1 MTIRSGGRPRDPRDG
16 RGARVRPYDPDA
28 YATESVPETY
38 VPVRQ
43 AYGRDGGY
51 RGGGGGGS
59 GLIGLLKFLVFAGVL
74 GTLVLGVSLTVL
86 RPVVVGFVVGWAA
99 DSPSALDMPF
109 VADLVREDLGAALT
123 DPASDDEEQVPFVVT
138 AGDAATSIGAR
149 LEEQGLIQDRRAF
162 VFIARERGLTG
173 DLQQGDFI
181 LRATMTPNEI
191 VTALL
196 TPQVTPVV
204 DIALRTGLRLEQV
217 TAKLQILDALEMDP
231 REFYELATDP
241 PASLI
246 ADYPWLERV
255 LADAPDGATLEGM
268 LWPATYRV
276 LPDTTPE
283 ELVRLM
289 LDGFVAAVGE
299 TRLTVPEERGLNAYQ
314 VITLAS
320 IVEREAVLDDE
331 RALIAGVYQNR
342 IDRIAGVKPGLL
354 NADPTVIYA
363 ADTVNLAAADF
374 ESWRQYVFW
383 TVPPVPMAELEL
395 PAELIG
401 YNSYTQPGL
410 PPGPIATPTLRSI
423 DAALEPNT
431 EDEFIYFLAIPEGDG
446 AHVFARTKKEHD
458 ANRREYGYN

>member
-16 RGARVRPYDPDA
+16 RGGRVRPYDPEA

-43 AYGRDGGY
+43 TYGRDGGY
-51 RGGGGGGS
+51 RGGGGRGS
-59 GLIGLLKFLVFAGVL
+59 GLVGLLKFLVFAGIL
-74 GTLVLGVSLTVL
+74 AALVLVVSLTLL

-99 DSPSALDMPF
+99 DSPGALNMPF
-109 VADLVREDLGAALT
+109 VADLVREDLGAKLT
-123 DPASDDEEQVPFVVT
+123 DPASGEEEQVPFVVT
-138 AGDAATSIGAR
+138 AGDSATSIGAR
-149 LEEQGLIQDRRAF
+149 LEQQGLIQDRRAF
-162 VFIARERGLTG
+162 VFLARERGLTG

-217 TAKLQILDALEMDP
+217 TAKLQTMDALDMDP

-241 PASLI
+241 PAALI
-246 ADYPWLERV
+246 ADYPWLASI
-255 LADAPDGATLEGM
+255 LADAPEGATLEGM

-283 ELVRLM
+283 ELIRLM
-289 LDGFVAAVGE
+289 LDGFIAAVGE
-299 TRLTVPEERGLNAYQ
+299 SRLAVPEERGL
-314 VITLAS
+314 ITLAS

-331 RALIAGVYQNR
+331 RTLIAGVYQNR

-374 ESWRQYVFW
+374 ATWRQYVFW
-383 TVPPVPMAELEL
+383 TVPPVPMAQLEL
-395 PAELIG
+395 PAELVG
-401 YNSYTQPGL
+401 YNTYTQAGL

-431 EDEFIYFLAIPEGDG
+431 EDKFIYFLAIPEGGG
-446 AHVFARTKKEHD
+446 AHVFARSKKEHD